1 MHYAASASLSAEPG
15 FIVPS
20 GAWGSLRIAI
30 RSDDRD
36 RCHHAVVHEAQ
47 ASRDALVHE
56 RQASRA
62 AFWRAFAAALGAH
75 SLPLVAANG
84 LAGGTLGQG
93 IGRALGAGI
102 IFALWA
108 MIAPRG
114 AAFVLLAILVL
125 GMLADIVGLVAFH
138 SDLGPV
144 VVIAFAFA
152 VIPFN
157 VIAIVWARR
166 ARPRAR
172 SYRDARRRLRHY
184 KRDDRIR
191 AGGGM

>member
-1 MHYAASASLSAEPG
+1 
-15 FIVPS
+15 
-20 GAWGSLRIAI
+20 
-30 RSDDRD
+30 
-36 RCHHAVVHEAQ
+36 
-47 ASRDALVHE
+47 
-56 RQASRA
+56 
-62 AFWRAFAAALGAH
+62 
-75 SLPLVAANG
+75 
-84 LAGGTLGQG
+84 
-93 IGRALGAGI
+93 
-102 IFALWA
+102 
-108 MIAPRG
+108 
-114 AAFVLLAILVL
+114 
-125 GMLADIVGLVAFH
+125 MLADIVGLVAFH